1 LRESI
6 QLQKRGKAEPSAEP
20 SRNAHNSIIMKNI
33 FIVAAIIV
41 SASACR
47 RATLPAVTTVTKTPI
62 INTEIKNAS
71 GQIILAGH
79 ASISAMQM
87 PNYKTWY
94 DDSYRNYTVD
104 PTAAEQLKPLLQN
117 KTMEV
122 FLGSWCGD
130 SKREVPHMIKI
141 LQQAGIDTARLSLIF
156 VDNSTGS
163 YKQSPQ
169 HEERGKNIHHVPT
182 FIVYDDT
189 KEIGRVVESPVI
201 SLEKDLL
208 AILQQQPY
216 QPNYRAI
223 DHWTKQVA
231 TRTRTMTDTELQ
243 SLVAALKPLCRH
255 YGEFN
260 GYGYVL
266 LAAKNTTEALNVFR
280 LNTLIYPDNA
290 GVFDSLAEAWETT
303 GNKAEALAAYEK
315 VLQLKPGDEKA
326 KGKVLALKP

>member
-1 LRESI
+1 
-6 QLQKRGKAEPSAEP
+6 
-20 SRNAHNSIIMKNI
+20 MKNT
-33 FIVAAIIV
+33 FMVAAIMV
-41 SASACR
+41 LAVACH
-47 RATLPAVTTVTKTPI
+47 RATVPAGTTVTNTPI

-71 GQIILAGH
+71 GQTILAGR

-94 DDSYRNYTVD
+94 DDSYNSYAVD
-104 PTAAEQLKPLLQN
+104 VAAARQLQPLLQN

-130 SKREVPHMIKI
+130 SKREVPRMIRI
-141 LQQAGIDTARLSLIF
+141 LQQAGMDTARLSLVF

-169 HEERGKNIHHVPT
+169 HEERGKSIHHVPT
-182 FIVYDDT
+182 FIIYDDK
-189 KEIGRVVESPVI
+189 KEIGRIVESPVS

-208 AILQQQPY
+208 AILQQQSY

-223 DHWTKQVA
+223 NHWTKQVIE
-231 TRTRTMTDTELQ
+231 RNRNMTDSELQ
-243 SLVAALKPLCRH
+243 NLVATLKPLCRH

-266 LAAKNTTEALNVFR
+266 LAARNTTEALNVFR
-280 LNTLIYPDNA
+280 LNTMIYPDNA

-303 GNKAEALAAYEK
+303 GNKKEAIAAYEK

-326 KGKVLALKP
+326 KGRVASLKM

>member
-1 LRESI
+1 
-6 QLQKRGKAEPSAEP
+6 
-20 SRNAHNSIIMKNI
+20 MKNI
-33 FIVAAIIV
+33 FMVAAIMV
-41 SASACR
+41 LAVACH
-47 RATLPAVTTVTKTPI
+47 RATVPAVTTYNNTPV
-62 INTEIKNAS
+62 INTEIQNAS
-71 GQIILAGH
+71 GQTILAGH

-87 PNYKTWY
+87 PNYKAWY
-94 DDSYRNYTVD
+94 DAAYNSYTID
-104 PTAAEQLKPLLQN
+104 ASATEQLKPLLQN
-117 KTMEV
+117 KRMEV

-130 SKREVPHMIKI
+130 SKREVPRMIKI
-141 LQQAGIDTARLSLIF
+141 LQNAGMDTAKLDLVF

-182 FIVYDDT
+182 FIIYDGQ
-189 KEIGRVVESPVI
+189 KEIGRVIESPVT

-208 AILQQQPY
+208 VILQQQAY
-216 QPNYRAI
+216 QPNYHAI
-223 DHWTKQVA
+223 DHWTKRVTERNRVMADAELQNLVA
-231 TRTRTMTDTELQ
+231 T
-243 SLVAALKPLCRH
+243 LKPLCRH

-280 LNTLIYPDNA
+280 LNTMIYPDNA

-303 GNKAEALAAYEK
+303 GNKKEAIAAYEK

-326 KGKVLALKP
+326 KGKITALKM

>member
-1 LRESI
+1 M
-6 QLQKRGKAEPSAEP
+6 G
-20 SRNAHNSIIMKNI
+20 
-33 FIVAAIIV
+33 AAIMV
-41 SASACR
+41 LAVACH
-47 RATLPAVTTVTKTPI
+47 RATVPTVTTTVTNTPV

-71 GQIILAGH
+71 GQTILAGH
-79 ASISAMQM
+79 ASISALQM
-87 PNYKTWY
+87 PNYKAWY
-94 DDSYRNYTVD
+94 DDSYNSYAVD
-104 PTAAEQLKPLLQN
+104 AAAAKQLQPLLQN
-117 KTMEV
+117 KSIEV

-130 SKREVPHMIKI
+130 SKREVPRMIRI
-141 LQQAGIDTARLSLIF
+141 LEQAGMDTARLSLIF

-182 FIVYDDT
+182 FIIYDDK
-189 KEIGRVVESPVI
+189 KELGRVVESPVS

-216 QPNYRAI
+216 QPNYHAI
-223 DHWTKQVA
+223 AHWTKQVA
-231 TRTRTMTDTELQ
+231 ERTRNMTDGELQ
-243 SLVAALKPLCRH
+243 NLVATLKPLCRH

-280 LNTLIYPDNA
+280 LNTMIYPDNA

-303 GNKAEALAAYEK
+303 GNNKEAIAAYEK

-326 KGKVLALKP
+326 KGKIAVLKR

>member
-1 LRESI
+1 
-6 QLQKRGKAEPSAEP
+6 
-20 SRNAHNSIIMKNI
+20 M
-33 FIVAAIIV
+33 VVAIIV
-41 SASACR
+41 LAIACH
-47 RATLPAVTTVTKTPI
+47 RAILPAITTVTNTPI

-71 GQIILAGH
+71 GQTILAGH
-79 ASISAMQM
+79 ASISALQM
-87 PNYKTWY
+87 PNYKAWY
-94 DDSYRNYTVD
+94 DDSYNSYTVD
-104 PTAAEQLKPLLQN
+104 AAASKQLQPLLQN
-117 KTMEV
+117 KSIEV

-130 SKREVPHMIKI
+130 SKREVPRMIRI
-141 LQQAGIDTARLSLIF
+141 LQQAGMDTARLSLVF
-156 VDNSTGS
+156 VDNSTAS

-182 FIVYDDT
+182 FIIYDDK
-189 KEIGRVVESPVI
+189 KEIGRIVESPVS

-223 DHWTKQVA
+223 AHWTKQVA
-231 TRTRTMTDTELQ
+231 ERTRNMTDAELQ
-243 SLVAALKPLCRH
+243 NLVATLKPLCRH

-266 LAAKNTTEALNVFR
+266 LAARNTTEAMNVFR
-280 LNTLIYPDNA
+280 LNTMIYPDNA

-303 GNKAEALAAYEK
+303 GNKKEAIAAYEK

-326 KGKVLALKP
+326 KGKIAALTAD

>member
-1 LRESI
+1 
-6 QLQKRGKAEPSAEP
+6 
-20 SRNAHNSIIMKNI
+20 MKNI
-33 FIVAAIIV
+33 FMVAAIIV
-41 SASACR
+41 LASACH
-47 RATLPAVTTVTKTPI
+47 RATVPAVTTVTNTPI

-71 GQIILAGH
+71 GQTILAGH

-94 DDSYRNYTVD
+94 DASYNSYTTD
-104 PTAAEQLKPLLQN
+104 ATTTGQLKPLLQN
-117 KTMEV
+117 KRIEV

-130 SKREVPHMIKI
+130 SKREVPRMIKI
-141 LQQAGIDTARLSLIF
+141 LQQAGMDTAKLSLVF

-182 FIVYDDT
+182 FIMYDDK
-189 KEIGRVVESPVI
+189 KEVGRIVESPVT

-208 AILQQQPY
+208 SILQQEAY
-216 QPNYRAI
+216 KPNYRAI

-231 TRTRTMTDTELQ
+231 ERNRNMTDAELQ
-243 SLVAALKPLCRH
+243 NLVAILKPLCRH

-266 LAAKNTTEALNVFR
+266 LAAKSTTEALNVFR
-280 LNTLIYPDNA
+280 LNTMIYPDNA

-303 GNKAEALAAYEK
+303 GNKKEAIAAYEK

-326 KGKVLALKP
+326 KGKIVALKP